1 MATSSVASEIRL
13 SELTDDPYPIFR
25 QLRDTDPVAWVPAA
39 DRYLVTRYDDVM
51 HVERNQQ
58 IFSSVEQDSLMTR
71 AIGPALLR
79 QDGAAHRRLRAA
91 AEGPVRP
98 RTVKNQWLPQFQ
110 RNADGLIDAFVDRG
124 EADLF
129 TDFAGPLAGANLAT
143 ILGLRDATA
152 ADIQAWSQAIID
164 GCGNYAD
171 DAQVWARCAQASQA
185 VDEAVLEMIPY
196 LREHPD
202 SSVIS
207 SMLHAEDPLT
217 PDEIRTNVKIF
228 IGGGVNE
235 PRDAIGVAT
244 YGVLTHPDQLADV
257 LAGTTAWR
265 TVFEETVRWV
275 SPIGM
280 YPRQVTERTELGDRT
295 LEPGDR
301 IGVVISSANRDERIF
316 THPEEFGTRRGAV
329 PHVAFGG
336 GPHFCLGTWVARASI
351 AEIALPTLFR
361 RLPELTLRDPDRV
374 RMTGWV
380 FRGPVAL
387 PATWRS

>member
-13 SELTDDPYPIFR
+13 SELTNDPYPIFQR
-25 QLRDTDPVAWVPAA
+25 LRHTDPVAWVPAA

-58 IFSSVEQDSLMTR
+58 IFSSVEENSLMTR

-79 QDGAAHRRLRAA
+79 QDGDAHRRLRAA

-98 RTVKNQWLPQFQ
+98 RVVKNQWLPLFQ
-110 RNADGLIDAFVDRG
+110 RNADALIHAFIDRG

-129 TDFAGPLAGANLAT
+129 AGFAGPLAGANLAT
-143 ILGLRDATA
+143 ILGLPDATA

-171 DAQVWARCAQASQA
+171 DPDVWARCARASQA

-235 PRDAIGVAT
+235 PRDAIAVAT
-244 YGVLTHPDQLADV
+244 FALLTHPDQLADV
-257 LAGTTAWR
+257 LAGQTPWR
-265 TVFEETVRWV
+265 TVFEEAVRWV

-280 YPRQVTERTELGDRT
+280 YPRQVTERTELAGT
-295 LEPGDR
+295 VLKPGDR
-301 IGVVISSANRDERIF
+301 IGVVISSANRDERVF
-316 THPEEFGTRRGAV
+316 SRPDEFDTRRGAV
-329 PHVAFGG
+329 PHLAFGG

-361 RLPELTLRDPDRV
+361 QLPELTLPDPEGV
-374 RMTGWV
+374 RMAGWV
-380 FRGPVAL
+380 FRGPVTL